1 MINKIQK
8 VFSVKPLYTFL
19 FFVLLIQCVSSQT
32 RTYSSGNYTYESVDG
47 DPFKARIY
55 KLQNG
60 LTVFMTVYKN
70 EPRIQ
75 TYIAV
80 RAGSK
85 FDPSDATGLA
95 HYLEHMLFKGTDNY
109 GTKDYE
115 MEKVYIDKIINLYEV
130 YRTTTDENER
140 KKIYHQIDSISGI
153 ASQYAIANE
162 YDKMIS
168 SIGGKGTNAYT
179 WVEQTVYTND
189 IPSNQLEKWL
199 TLEAER
205 FRLPVMRL
213 FHTEL
218 EAVYEEKNI
227 RLDDDGDREWE
238 ALFLGLFPTHQ
249 YGTQTTIGTVEHLK
263 NPSIQKVINYYNTY
277 YVPNNMAMSLSGDF
291 DMDEA
296 MKLIDEKFG
305 KLQPKEIPEYIPP
318 VESPI
323 SEPVIKEVYGPES
336 EEMFLGFRFGGVHT
350 PDIDMITLI
359 SRILYNRTAGLIDI
373 DLNQSQKV
381 LEASAFV
388 MDFKDYS
395 SFLLYGKPRN
405 GQSLE
410 EVRDLLLAEI
420 EKLKKGD
427 FPDWLPEAIIN
438 NIKFEET
445 KSLESNRSRAHA
457 FVDAFILGIPWQDYI
472 SQTER
477 LSKITKNEIVK
488 FANERFE
495 NNYVISYKR
504 KGENKNVRKVEKPLI
519 TPVNVNREVQS
530 KFLTDLVNKPAPD
543 IEPVFADYK
552 NDIKQTS
559 LSNGTPVYYI
569 ENTENSTFNL
579 YYVLD
584 FGTNS
589 DKKLGLAIGYLEYLG
604 TAKYSPSELKQEF
617 FKIGCSFSVSS
628 SVDQVYVSIGGLSD
642 NFDKGLE
649 LFEEFL
655 SDIQPNKD
663 ALDNLVNDILKV
675 REDNKLSQDVILWDA
690 MFSYAKYGP
699 KSPFTNRLTE
709 DELKSITPEELV
721 SILKKLRSYPHMVLY
736 YGPLS
741 VEALASALNTKHVIQ
756 GEQLPLPRQTEFEEK
771 PTDENTV
778 YFVNYKDM
786 VQAEIVF
793 LSKCGMYDKNKAPYI
808 SMFNEYFGSGMSGI
822 VFQELRESRALAYA
836 AFASY
841 STPQKKENSYYVFA
855 YIGTQADKL
864 KEAMNGTLE
873 ILNVMPESDIT
884 FNTAKNSLLNQ
895 IKTSRTTKASILFD
909 FLAAKKRGLDYD
921 IRKDI
926 YGQVPSLT
934 LNDVIN
940 FQEENVKNRNYAI
953 LILGDKNKVD
963 MKALEKFGKVKELSL
978 EEVFGY

>member
-8 VFSVKPLYTFL
+8 VFSYKPFYALLFFILFVQYTF
-19 FFVLLIQCVSSQT
+19 SQT
-32 RTYSSGNYTYESVDG
+32 ETYTSGNYTYETVNG
-47 DPFKARIY
+47 DPLKARIY

-60 LTVFMTVYKN
+60 LTVFMTIYKN

-80 RAGSK
+80 KAGSK

-95 HYLEHMLFKGTDNY
+95 HYLEHMLFKGTDKY
-109 GTKDYE
+109 GTKDFE
-115 MEKVYIDKIINLYEV
+115 REKVYLDKIINLYDV
-130 YRTTTDENER
+130 YCNTTDKNER
-140 KKIYHQIDSISGI
+140 TKIYHQIDSFSGI

-162 YDKMIS
+162 YDKMLS
-168 SIGGKGTNAYT
+168 SIGSKGTNAYT

-199 TLEAER
+199 TIESER
-205 FRLPVMRL
+205 FRHPVMRL

-218 EAVYEEKNI
+218 EVVYEEKNI
-227 RLDDDGDREWE
+227 GLDNDGNKEWE
-238 ALFLGLFPTHQ
+238 ALFLGLFPTHP
-249 YGTQTTIGTVEHLK
+249 YGTQTTIGTIENLK

-277 YVPNNMAMSLSGDF
+277 YVPNNMAISLSGDF

-296 MKLIDEKFG
+296 IKLIDEKFG
-305 KLQPKEIPEYIPP
+305 KLPPKDVPEFIPP

-323 SEPVIKEVYGPES
+323 TSPVIKEVYGPES
-336 EEMFLGFRFGGVHT
+336 EEMYIGYRFGGVST
-350 PDIDMITLI
+350 PDVDMVTMI
-359 SRILYNRTAGLIDI
+359 SKILYNRTAGLIDI
-373 DLNQSQKV
+373 DLVQSQKV
-381 LEASAFV
+381 LDASAFL

-405 GQSLE
+405 GQTLE
-410 EVRDLLLAEI
+410 EVKDLLLTEV

-427 FPDWLPEAIIN
+427 FPDWLTEAIIN
-438 NIKFEET
+438 NIKLDET
-445 KSLESNRSRAHA
+445 KSLESNRRRAHA
-457 FVDAFILGIPWQDYI
+457 FIDAFILGIPWQDYI
-472 SQTER
+472 SQTDR
-477 LSKITKNEIVK
+477 LSKITKEDIVK
-488 FANERFE
+488 FANERFG
-495 NNYVISYKR
+495 NNYVIAYKR
-504 KGENKNVRKVEKPLI
+504 KGEDKNVQKVEKPQI
-519 TPVNVNREVQS
+519 TPVNVNREEQS
-530 KFLTDLVNKPAPD
+530 KFLTDLVNMPAPD
-543 IEPVFADYK
+543 IQPVFPDYK
-552 NDIKQTS
+552 NDIKQTQ

-604 TAKYSPSELKQEF
+604 TSKYSPSELKQEF

-628 SVDQVYVSIGGLSD
+628 SEDQVYVSLGGLSD

-663 ALDNLVNDILKV
+663 ALDNLVNDILKE
-675 REDNKLSQDVILWDA
+675 REDNKLSKDNILWDA

-699 KSPFTNRLTE
+699 QSPFTNRLSE
-709 DELKSITPEELV
+709 NELKSITPEELV
-721 SILKKLRSYPHMVLY
+721 SILSKLEKYPHMVLY
-736 YGPLS
+736 YGPLG
-741 VEALASALNTKHVIQ
+741 VDALAANLNAKHIIK
-756 GEQLPLPRQTEFEEK
+756 GEQLPLPLQVDFPEK
-771 PTDENTV
+771 PTDENII

-786 VQAEIVF
+786 VQAEIIF
-793 LSKCGMYDKNKAPYI
+793 LSKDGLYDKNKAPYI

-822 VFQELRESRALAYA
+822 VFQELRESKALAYA
-836 AFASY
+836 TFASY
-841 STPQKKENSYYVFA
+841 STPQKKENSYYIFT

-864 KEAMNGTLE
+864 AEAMKGTLD
-873 ILNVMPESDIT
+873 ILNEMPESQIT
-884 FNTAKNSLLNQ
+884 FDAAKNSLLNQ
-895 IKTSRTTKASILFD
+895 IKTSRTTKTSIIFD

-926 YGQVPSLT
+926 YEQVPALT
-934 LNDVIN
+934 LTNIKK
-940 FQEENVKNRNYAI
+940 FQMENLKNRNYAI
-953 LILGDKNKVD
+953 LVLGDKDKID
-963 MKALEKFGKVKELSL
+963 MKVLEKYGKVKSLSL